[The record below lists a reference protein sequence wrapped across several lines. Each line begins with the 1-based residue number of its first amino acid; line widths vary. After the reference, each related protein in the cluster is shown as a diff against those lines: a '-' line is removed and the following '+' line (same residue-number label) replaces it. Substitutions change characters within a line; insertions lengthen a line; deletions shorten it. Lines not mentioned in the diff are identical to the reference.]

1 MELCSIAYYKQDRE
15 LVLIQQVY
23 VVKQEYR
30 PVMNSYSIYYI
41 KKNAIRPDEVI
52 ELILTRE
59 QKETLVLIGAENEET
74 PNIE

>member
-1 MELCSIAYYKQDRE
+1 MELCSIAYYKQDSE
-15 LVLIQQVY
+15 LVLIPQVY
-23 VVKQEYR
+23 VIKQEYR
-30 PVMNSYSIYYI
+30 IAADSYAIYYI
-41 KKNAIRPDEVI
+41 KKNAVRPDEVI

>member
-23 VVKQEYR
+23 VIKQEYR
-30 PVMNSYSIYYI
+30 PAMDSHVIYYI

-52 ELILTRE
+52 ELILTPE

-74 PNIE
+74 TNIE

>member
-30 PVMNSYSIYYI
+30 IAADSYVIYYI

-74 PNIE
+74 TNIE

>member
-30 PVMNSYSIYYI
+30 PAMDSHVIYYI

-52 ELILTRE
+52 ELILTPE

-74 PNIE
+74 TNIE

>member
-30 PVMNSYSIYYI
+30 PAMDSY
-41 KKNAIRPDEVI
+41 VI
-52 ELILTRE
+52 IILKRM
-59 QKETLVLIGAENEET
+59 QLDQMR
-74 PNIE
+74 